1 MKVHIHMTYYH
12 IFINY
17 NLSHDK
23 LWYKIVH
30 FYMCII
36 LLYFDMSSVYSHTEI
51 YTWVHTKVT
60 WLNKIVKYDT
70 IS

>member
-1 MKVHIHMTYYH
+1 MKVYTHMTYYH
-12 IFINY
+12 TFINH
-17 NLSHDK
+17 NSLRDK
-23 LWYKIVH
+23 LWYKIVYI
-30 FYMCII
+30 YMCII
-36 LLYFDMSSVYSHTEI
+36 LLYFDISNVYLHTEI